1 MSHTPGP
8 WTVEWSDEEGND
20 GVTIE
25 APDGPVAF
33 RVLEVD
39 SRLIAAAP
47 EMLAALRE
55 VADGCARRLRKGK
68 DQGDLDTL
76 RLCRTA
82 IEQAEGVTTEGT
94 NGKKR
99 SLD

>member
-39 SRLIAAAP
+39 ARLIAAAP
-47 EMLAALRE
+47 DLLAALIRMYE
-55 VADGCARRLRKGK
+55 QFGTQNYTKSAADAVIMAEA
-68 DQGDLDTL
+68 
-76 RLCRTA
+76 A
-82 IEQAEGVTTEGT
+82 I
-94 NGKKR
+94 KKATGGE
-99 SLD
+99 